1 MVRNPYLASLT
12 KKNSPYLT
20 VAMKGGLNHE
30 VPGMFR
36 VDLARLAVKQ
46 AVEEDKACARNIMH
60 FNKEV
65 IKETRLV
72 ENAAHILMS
81 MKAKS
86 KSKAKAKAKKSRTI
100 KPLIGKITQ
109 KNGVYSYSI

>member
-20 VAMKGGLNHE
+20 VAMKGGLNHD

-65 IKETRLV
+65 GKETRLV

-86 KSKAKAKAKKSRTI
+86 KSKKSRTI

-109 KNGVYSYSI
+109 KNGVYSYSLEL

>member
-20 VAMKGGLNHE
+20 VAMKGGLNHD

-46 AVEEDKACARNIMH
+46 AVEEDKACARNIML

-65 IKETRLV
+65 GKEARLV

-81 MKAKS
+81 MKS
-86 KSKAKAKAKKSRTI
+86 KAKAKKSRTI